1 MMPGGYSDNRQG
13 TWQSNAMGWR
23 PWEVQCVEETRSI
36 RPDDQVCGRKTL
48 HINAKKVKFHRT
60 LVISSKMTNGKQIL
74 NNVGSKKNVVEI
86 EWAQNDRVT

>member
-1 MMPGGYSDNRQG
+1 VAKQCYGVEALGG
-13 TWQSNAMGWR
+13 A
-23 PWEVQCVEETRSI
+23 VC